1 MSNIEKKNILL
12 DLILIL
18 ITGGIWNV
26 WMQYRQIR
34 DYNIDLGEQKY
45 SFIFWGIVTVCTFG
59 IYHIYHEYKLTRDM
73 YENVTGQNNGLEVGI
88 IAGLI
93 SATGAWIS
101 VDLYQQSVLNGLR
114 LNLVNQTQIS

>member
-34 DYNIDLGEQKY
+34 DYNIYLGEQKY
-45 SFIFWGIVTVCTFG
+45 SFIFWGIVTVLTFG

-93 SATGAWIS
+93 SATGAWIF